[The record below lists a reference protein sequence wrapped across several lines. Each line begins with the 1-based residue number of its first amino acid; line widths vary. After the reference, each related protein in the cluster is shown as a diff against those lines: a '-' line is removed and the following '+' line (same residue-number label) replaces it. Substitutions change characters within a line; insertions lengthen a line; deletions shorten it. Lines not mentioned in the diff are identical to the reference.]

1 MYLPGMSIYSSLK
14 RALSHISLTAHEEL
28 KEDNIT
34 VSVMYPYITL
44 TDFEENTIKT
54 PSNEENGGEE
64 EGEYDGPPFKPDSAE
79 YVAQKIVEGI
89 ESEEAE
95 IFAHD

>member
-1 MYLPGMSIYSSLK
+1 MK
-14 RALSHISLTAHEEL
+14 RTLSHISLTAREEL
-28 KEDNIT
+28 EEANIT
-34 VSVMYPYITL
+34 VSVIYPYITL

-64 EGEYDGPPFKPDSAE
+64 EGEYEGPTFKFDSAE